1 MDSFAF
7 PDRQQQLDGEPVSK
21 LRHNSR
27 TKLRIKFSHVLERDN
42 TVHYLHC
49 QFQSLTFSVRYK
61 TKPAVSNSR
70 GNLRTKL

>member
-7 PDRQQQLDGEPVSK
+7 PDRQQQLDREPVSK

-42 TVHYLHC
+42 TVYTTCIASFRAELSAC
-49 QFQSLTFSVRYK
+49 
-61 TKPAVSNSR
+61 A
-70 GNLRTKL
+70 TKLNQP

>member
-7 PDRQQQLDGEPVSK
+7 PDRQQQLDREPVSK

-42 TVHYLHC
+42 TVYYLHLLVSELN
-49 QFQSLTFSVRYK
+49 FQRALQ
-61 TKPAVSNSR
+61 N
-70 GNLRTKL
+70 

>member
-7 PDRQQQLDGEPVSK
+7 PDRQQQLDREPVSK

-42 TVHYLHC
+42 TVYYLHC
-49 QFQSLTFSVRYK
+49 
-61 TKPAVSNSR
+61 
-70 GNLRTKL
+70 